1 MRKHYKSK
9 LLNLTRKQVIQVAE
23 KYFDGDQGKKAVAVI
38 SGEEQL
44 KAANAKMHDDPLKLY
59 RI

>member
-1 MRKHYKSK
+1 
-9 LLNLTRKQVIQVAE
+9 VIQAAE
-23 KYFDGDQGKKAVAVI
+23 RYFNGDEDKKAVAVI

-44 KAANAKMHDDPLKLY
+44 KAANAAMPDHPLKLY